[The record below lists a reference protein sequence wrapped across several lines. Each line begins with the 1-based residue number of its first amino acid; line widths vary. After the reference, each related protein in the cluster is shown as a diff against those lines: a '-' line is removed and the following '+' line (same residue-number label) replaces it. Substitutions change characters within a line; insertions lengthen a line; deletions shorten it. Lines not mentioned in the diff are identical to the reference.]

1 MAETQTPEHLIRLAD
16 WSMDRIDDLL
26 ALSMRLKQRGAPDRL
41 TGRTAGLLFFRGS
54 LRTRSSFEAAM
65 YQLGGNTINMSAA
78 SDFWELESQSG
89 SVMDGKAPEHV
100 RDVAAV
106 LSGYVNVLAIR
117 PNPSGTSWSADR
129 RDEDIRTWAEHARV
143 PVINMESTL
152 WHPLQALADLMTLR
166 ETLGQL
172 KGRKLSIV
180 WTHSPTPATPAPVHS
195 LLHAALRSGM
205 DVRVAHP
212 PGYELDRG
220 VVGEAS
226 AIADECGGS
235 LATGLELE
243 AAVEDTHIVYGRSWQ
258 SLEDYGNATL
268 AASRRSRTQGWTVNE
283 KLMAHGADAH
293 LMHAMP
299 VRRNLEVTDEV
310 LDGPRSLV
318 YAQAANRL
326 HSQKALLTMLM
337 R

>member
-1 MAETQTPEHLIRLAD
+1 MADSQTPEHLIRLAD
-16 WSMDRIDDLL
+16 WSMERIDDLL
-26 ALSMRLKQRGAPDRL
+26 ALSVRLKQRGAPDRL
-41 TGRTAGLLFFRGS
+41 AGRTAGLLFFRGS

-78 SDFWELESQSG
+78 SDFWELESRVG
-89 SVMDGKAPEHV
+89 TVMDGKAPEHV
-100 RDVAAV
+100 KDVAAV
-106 LSGYVNVLAIR
+106 LSSYVNVLAIR
-117 PNPSGTSWSADR
+117 PNPAGTSWSADR
-129 RDEDIRTWAEHARV
+129 RDEDIRTWAEHACV
-143 PVINMESTL
+143 PVINMESAL
-152 WHPLQALADLMTLR
+152 WHPLQALADMMTLR
-166 ETLGQL
+166 ETLGAL

-205 DVRVAHP
+205 DVRIAHP
-212 PGYELDRG
+212 PGFELDRG
-220 VVGEAS
+220 VLSEAS
-226 AIADECGGS
+226 SIADECGGQ
-235 LATGLELE
+235 LATGLEIE
-243 AAVEDTHIVYGRSWQ
+243 DAVAATEVVYGRSWQ

-268 AASRRSRTQGWTVNE
+268 AASRRSRTTGWTLDE
-283 KLMAHGADAH
+283 KTMSLGSDTR

-299 VRRNLEVTDEV
+299 VRRNLEVSDEV